1 MGLLRLMLH
10 GLAFLFII
18 ILPFSEP
25 SWNPEGATLILGAVV
40 PAFAPIIAIILMF
53 DVMMSKI
60 QQSDDSD
67 PVAKLKFRNIIRL
80 NLATAVVLTVI
91 WLNAFSDVL
100 F

>member
-1 MGLLRLMLH
+1 
-10 GLAFLFII
+10 AFLFII

-67 PVAKLKFRNIIRL
+67 PAVKLKFRNIIRL
-80 NLATAVVLTVI
+80 NLATAVVLTVFWI
-91 WLNAFSDVL
+91 NAFSDVL